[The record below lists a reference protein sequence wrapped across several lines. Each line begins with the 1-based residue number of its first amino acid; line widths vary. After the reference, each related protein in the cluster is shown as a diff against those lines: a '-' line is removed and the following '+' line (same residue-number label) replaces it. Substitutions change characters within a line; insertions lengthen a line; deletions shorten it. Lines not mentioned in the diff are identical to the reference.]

1 MKKEYTIINGE
12 LYHYGVPGMK
22 WGHHKKQLPAVKK
35 PDPNKT
41 EDGADIMPEG
51 WKPGDSSKTSSSTS
65 SSKTRGY
72 STGGPSVRRDQR
84 YDEVAGEKGKTG
96 PKTDNKTDNKTG
108 NKTGD
113 KTGDKTNGNNNNTNT
128 NDKQNETDLSKEAN
142 AAKNT
147 GSELKK
153 AASEIN
159 NIKVN
164 RPRMDL
170 SDKTVTELRAEI
182 NREEA
187 ELRYNELFSQP
198 SKMEKAKAKLSSFL
212 QTAGTILALGG
223 SALVIANEYNKLKKK

>member
-1 MKKEYTIINGE
+1 MSKNYVIINGE
-12 LYHYGVPGMK
+12 LYHGGLGSGRK
-22 WGHHKKQLPAVKK
+22 I
-35 PDPNKT
+35 DPNSMRQRMLRGLIPNKKKDLPGVIPTGYKPKT
-41 EDGADIMPEG
+41 YEDSKEKDLPGVIPTG
-51 WKPGDSSKTSSSTS
+51 YKPKTYDNPKNNKTS
-65 SSKTRGY
+65 
-72 STGGPSVRRDQR
+72 GPSVKK
-84 YDEVAGEKGKTG
+84 DERFEEVGGEKGKTG
-96 PKTDNKTDNKTG
+96 PKTDNAKTNNKVDNKTDNKT
-108 NKTGD
+108 ND
-113 KTGDKTNGNNNNTNT
+113 KTSSTTTTSDK
-128 NDKQNETDLSKEAN
+128 KQDDLDLAKGAN

-198 SKMEKAKAKLSSFL
+198 SKMEKAKAKGVKLML
-212 QTAGTILALGG
+212 PVDTRELAIILL
-223 SALVIANEYNKLKKK
+223 

>member
-1 MKKEYTIINGE
+1 MSKNYVIVNGE
-12 LYHYGVPGMK
+12 LRHWGVPGMK
-22 WGHHKKQLPAVKK
+22 WGKRKKQELQLPAIKK
-35 PDPNKT
+35 RDPNKT
-41 EDGADIMPEG
+41 EDGADIMPDG
-51 WKPGDSSKTSSSTS
+51 WKPGDSTKTSNSNKTGGSASS
-65 SSKTRGY
+65 
-72 STGGPSVRRDQR
+72 GPSVRKNERFEQVGSER
-84 YDEVAGEKGKTG
+84 GSTG
-96 PKTDNKTDNKTG
+96 PKTDNKSNNKTDNKTN
-108 NKTGD
+108 NKTSSTTTTSD
-113 KTGDKTNGNNNNTNT
+113 K
-128 NDKQNETDLSKEAN
+128 KQDDLDLSKEAN

-198 SKMEKAKAKLSSFL
+198 SKMEKAKAKLSGFL